1 MLVPMVMVLQVVVA
15 TVEWQHWTSSSLYIT
30 RHRAVE
36 ERTMQQSRAF

>member
-1 MLVPMVMVLQVVVA
+1 MLVPLVMLLQVVG
-15 TVEWQHWTSSSLYIT
+15 TVEWQHWSSSSLYIT

>member
-1 MLVPMVMVLQVVVA
+1 MLVPLVMVLQVVA
-15 TVEWQHWTSSSLYIT
+15 TVEWHHWSSSSLYIT